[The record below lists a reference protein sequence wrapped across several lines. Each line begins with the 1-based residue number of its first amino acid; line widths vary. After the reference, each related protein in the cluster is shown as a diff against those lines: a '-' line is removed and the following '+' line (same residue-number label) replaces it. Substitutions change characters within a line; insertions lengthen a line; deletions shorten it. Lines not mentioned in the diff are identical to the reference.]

1 MLQYFLMFYIE
12 EGWPVRYRTLGKT
25 GLSVSEIGLG
35 CEHLQWKDEKL
46 IREVID
52 AALDGGVNILDI
64 FMSERQVRTDIG
76 KALKGR
82 RDKVII
88 QGHLGSCWLD
98 GQHRRSN
105 DLPLSIEN
113 FEDFLTRL
121 GTDYVD
127 LGMLHHVDTDENY
140 EAMVHDG
147 VLDYGLKLKQKGM
160 IGHIGM
166 SSHNP
171 AVACR
176 AVEEGVVDMLMFSIN
191 PAFDLLDDHAK
202 ETGALVPGSEGDGDR
217 HAERKKLYETC
228 EAKGVGITVM
238 KAFGSGMLLDAR
250 TSPLGKAMTA
260 NQLIRYALS
269 RPAVASVLVGMQR
282 ASDVE
287 TALAYENA
295 TDAECDYAEI
305 LSGALTGSAKGR
317 CMYCNHCLPCP
328 SMLDIAAINKFY
340 DLAQLNEGNM
350 DSLKDHYLSLQHHAG
365 ECIGCGSCET
375 LCPFE
380 VAIRERMIK
389 THELFG
395 K

>member
-1 MLQYFLMFYIE
+1 M
-12 EGWPVRYRTLGKT
+12 RYRNLGKT

-35 CEHLQWKDEKL
+35 CEHLQGKDEKL
-46 IREVID
+46 IREVIH
-52 AALDGGVNILDI
+52 AAMDGGINILDV

-82 RDKVII
+82 RDKVVI
-88 QGHLGSCWLD
+88 QGHLGSCWVD

-105 DLPLSIEN
+105 DFALSVEN

-140 EAMVHDG
+140 EAMVHG
-147 VLDYGLKLKQKGM
+147 GILDYGLKLKQKGM

-166 SSHNP
+166 SCHNP

-176 AVEEGVVDMLMFSIN
+176 AVEDGVVDMLMFSLN
-191 PAFDLLDDHAK
+191 PAFDLLDDQSNEA
-202 ETGALVPGSEGDGDR
+202 GAILFGSEGDGDV

-250 TSPLGKAMTA
+250 TSPFGKAMTA

-295 TDAECDYAEI
+295 TDEECDYAEI

-328 SMLDIAAINKFY
+328 AMLDIAQINKFY
-340 DLAQLNEGNM
+340 DLAQLNEGSM
-350 DSLKDHYLSLQHHAG
+350 DSLRDHYLSLPHHAG
-365 ECIGCGSCET
+365 ECLGCGSCET

-380 VAIRERMIK
+380 VDIRGRMQK
-389 THELFG
+389 TYELFG

>member
-1 MLQYFLMFYIE
+1 M
-12 EGWPVRYRTLGKT
+12 RYRVLGKT

-46 IREVID
+46 IREVIH
-52 AALDGGVNILDI
+52 AAMDGGINIMDV

-76 KALKGR
+76 KALQGC
-82 RDKVII
+82 RDKMII

-105 DLPLSIEN
+105 NLPLSIEN

-140 EAMVHDG
+140 EAMVHG
-147 VLDYGLKLKQKGM
+147 GILDYGLKLKQKGM

-171 AVACR
+171 AVALR
-176 AVEEGVVDMLMFSIN
+176 AVKEGVVDMLMFSIN
-191 PAFDLLDDHAK
+191 PAFDLLDDHSK
-202 ETGALVPGSEGDGDR
+202 TGELVPGSEGEGDR
-217 HAERKKLYETC
+217 HAERKQLYETC

-238 KAFGSGMLLDAR
+238 KAFGAGMLLDAR

-260 NQLIRYALS
+260 NQLIRYSLS
-269 RPAVASVLVGMQR
+269 RPAVASVLIGMQR

-287 TALAYENA
+287 AALAYENA
-295 TDAECDYAEI
+295 SDEECDYAEI
-305 LSGALTGSAKGR
+305 LSGALTGSAMGR

-328 SMLDIAAINKFY
+328 AMLDIAAINKFY
-340 DLAQLNEGNM
+340 DLAQLNTGAM
-350 DSLKDHYLSLQHHAG
+350 DSLTDHYLSLSHHAG
-365 ECIGCGSCET
+365 ECLSCGSCET

-380 VAIRERMIK
+380 VPIRERMKK